1 MAKRREKPIDVIAY
15 LSTDGNMYSAP
26 GKEKKQLRYIKEYA
40 KAHKINIVRTM
51 NRDIVGNWEVLKHF
65 KTMANMIANGYAD
78 GVIVVN
84 TEAISVS
91 MADAYYKVGMIAEV
105 GGTFIS
111 VDEGRLALRREA

>member
-51 NRDIVGNWEVLKHF
+51 NRDIVGNREVLKHF

-78 GVIVVN
+78 GVIV
-84 TEAISVS
+84 EAISVS